1 MNFSYYFNSDVML
14 ILVHKHWI
22 EVSFSGLGLLPGLV
36 KFQE

>member
-1 MNFSYYFNSDVML
+1 MNLSDYFNSDVLL

-22 EVSFSGLGLLPGLV
+22 EVSFSGLLPGSV